1 MRFAMVYQLALAAS
15 LTSLACSGAKNYEV
29 NAVFPVEGNEG
40 LEQKVDALLKERD
53 ATGSPLVTA
62 DRQRRCGLL
71 SILCKKVDVLMIR
84 DQLEPPTWHLYV
96 YAWTVQRNNPLESYR
111 LVGASK
117 EVQAHANA
125 IIEGFSQQH

>member
-1 MRFAMVYQLALAAS
+1 MAELGFVENGYAP
-15 LTSLACSGAKNYEV
+15 GA
-29 NAVFPVEGNEG
+29 
-40 LEQKVDALLKERD
+40 
-53 ATGSPLVTA
+53 PLVTA
-62 DRQRRCGLL
+62 DRQRGCGLL

-111 LVGASK
+111 LVGVSK
-117 EVQAHANA
+117 EVQVHANA